1 MLSMSFVDL
10 DFLMFSAE
18 MATFVEGTRL
28 AQDYAVS
35 PTFLI
40 PAFVVIHINSFTI
53 FHKSQQKLDVIFE
66 LSHLCLSKSM
76 SKIIF
81 ENHCDYYVPQ

>member
-10 DFLMFSAE
+10 DILMFCAE
-18 MATFVEGTRL
+18 MATFVEGTHL

-40 PAFVVIHINSFTI
+40 PAFVDININSFTN
-53 FHKSQQKLDVIFE
+53 FHKSQQKKY
-66 LSHLCLSKSM
+66 LS
-76 SKIIF
+76 
-81 ENHCDYYVPQ
+81 

>member
-10 DFLMFSAE
+10 DILMLSAE

-40 PAFVVIHINSFTI
+40 PAFVVLKKNPYS
-53 FHKSQQKLDVIFE
+53 SQT
-66 LSHLCLSKSM
+66 
-76 SKIIF
+76 
-81 ENHCDYYVPQ
+81 